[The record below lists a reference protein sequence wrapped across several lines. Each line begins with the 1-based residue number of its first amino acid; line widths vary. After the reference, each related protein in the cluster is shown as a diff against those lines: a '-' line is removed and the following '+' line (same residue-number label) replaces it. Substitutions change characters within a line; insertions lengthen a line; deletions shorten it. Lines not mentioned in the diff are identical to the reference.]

1 MLSALIVHGIITD
14 DLSVTTILP
23 IPKGKNL
30 NYSNSANYRGI
41 ALGSIIGK
49 IFGAYILNR
58 YDNLL
63 VSTSLQFGFKAGHS
77 TSKRLSNIIVV
88 IIALCIV
95 SC

>member
-49 IFGAYILNR
+49 ISDAYTLNR
-58 YDNLL
+58 YDNML
-63 VSTSLQFGFKAGHS
+63 SLRVYNLA
-77 TSKRLSNIIVV
+77 SKPDIRLQC
-88 IIALCIV
+88 AP
-95 SC
+95 